1 MTRYVFLFALVALI
15 GMKSKAQTKTSES
28 EQEFRPQFHFSTPE
42 NYVGNPAAVV
52 YADSL
57 YHLYYEY
64 SPVGTTPVY
73 LNMGHAVSKD
83 LLHWSVFPLAL
94 NPDDDTRDLYRCSVR
109 SGSALLDKANVLG
122 KQKTDTLTQVVFYT
136 SYQCGIRMAYST
148 DGGKTWTKHET
159 PLIPYVATEDARD
172 PKVFWYRPGNDF
184 VMLIARK
191 QVGLGEGISF
201 YTSKDLVNWE
211 YQTHVEGPVGR
222 PDFAE
227 LPVDGDYKNTRW
239 VLTDSIGNYVI
250 GNFDGKRFGA
260 ETDLLKGNY
269 GFCMGASSW
278 KVGEG
283 ESRRVLQIGLL
294 GGNELTGAPFAGQI
308 SFPAELTI
316 RKLPEGLRLTKTPA
330 REIAAI
336 EDKPW
341 LIENKNILPGLD
353 KNPIKR
359 LKGDR
364 YRIRGTFQL
373 KTVNSFGFVLRC
385 NKGDDGTEVRYDATR
400 NQLSCLGKAAP
411 LMPEDG
417 KIKLDILVDRSS
429 VEIYANDGKVVLS
442 GQITPEENALDY
454 ILYNTGGELY
464 IEKLEVNELKSV
476 YTSK

>member
-1 MTRYVFLFALVALI
+1 MTRYVFLFALAALV
-15 GMKSKAQTKTSES
+15 GMKSEAQTATSEY
-28 EQEFRPQFHFSTPE
+28 EQALRPQYHFSTSE

-73 LNMGHAVSKD
+73 LNMGHAVSRD
-83 LLHWSVFPLAL
+83 LLHWSQMPIAL

-109 SGSALLDKANVLG
+109 SGSVLLDKSNVLG
-122 KQKTDTLTQVVFYT
+122 KQKTDTLTQVVYYT

-172 PKVFWYRPGNDF
+172 PKVFRYEPGKNF

-201 YTSKDLVNWE
+201 YTSTDLVNWE
-211 YQTHVEGPVGR
+211 YQTHVAGPVGR
-222 PDFAE
+222 PDFVE

-239 VLTDSIGNYVI
+239 VLTDSIGDYVI
-250 GNFDGKRFGA
+250 GNFDGKKFSA
-260 ETDLLKGNY
+260 ETDLMKGNY
-269 GFCMGASSW
+269 GFCTGAASW
-278 KVGEG
+278 KVEEG
-283 ESRRVLQIGLL
+283 ESQRVLQIGLL
-294 GGNELTGAPFAGQI
+294 GGDELKGTSFAGQL

-316 RKLPEGLRLTKTPA
+316 QKLPEGLQLTKTPA

-359 LKGDR
+359 MKGDR

-373 KTVNSFGFVLRC
+373 KTVNSFGFVLRST
-385 NKGDDGTEVRYDATR
+385 KGNDGTEVRYDATR
-400 NQLSCLGKAAP
+400 NQLSCLGKTAP

-417 KIKLDILVDRSS
+417 KIQFDILVDRSS
-429 VEIYANDGKVVLS
+429 VEVYANGGKVVIS
-442 GQITPEENALDY
+442 GQLAPEANALDY
-454 ILYNTGGELY
+454 ILYNTGGELF
-464 IEKLEVNELKSV
+464 IEKLEVCELKSV
-476 YTSK
+476 YPK